1 MVPTPV
7 VNHTKLRINDGR
19 LTIVLEDY
27 SIDVTQSLSGEIENI
42 KKLLRGIDIFE
53 ELSHCVT

>member
-7 VNHTKLRINDGR
+7 VNHTKLRINDGL

-27 SIDVTQSLSGEIENI
+27 SIDVTQSLSGEIESI

-53 ELSHCVT
+53 ELIHCVT

>member
-7 VNHTKLRINDGR
+7 VNHTKLRINDGL